1 MPSDW
6 NSVAPM
12 RAPAMRAKSCVVR
25 ENPMALTSSRSAMVS
40 PTSALRITR
49 SDGRT
54 RPASA
59 AMANTAAGSSLSVR
73 PRAARQPAS
82 SKVEAA
88 HRRDHGAAAEPVA
101 EGADR
106 RRHKRAEELERG
118 EGGLEHHRPGRDQ
131 HEPVEDQRLH
141 LEGERGREVARPLEP
156 EAPHGEGREDAAQT
170 GGAFR
175 LDVGN
180 RS

>member
-1 MPSDW
+1 
-6 NSVAPM
+6 M
-12 RAPAMRAKSCVVR
+12 RARSCVVR
-25 ENPMALTSSRSAMVS
+25 EKSHGADEQAVGHGV
-40 PTSALRITR
+40 ADQRIAHHKV
-49 SDGRT
+49 GRADQT
-54 RPASA
+54 GERGDDEHGGRVEP
-59 AMANTAAGSSLSVR
+59 VR
-73 PRAARQPAS
+73 EAEGGEAAREH
-82 SKVEAA
+82 KIEAA

-141 LEGERGREVARPLEP
+141 LEGERGRKVARPLEP
-156 EAPHGEGREDAAQT
+156 EAPHGEGREDGAQT